1 VHFSTVYA
9 AWRQIKK
16 TAVGSK
22 AFSCAFL
29 NDGFTAAV
37 FFFPDGQ
44 GFCFSG
50 FRR

>member
-1 VHFSTVYA
+1 MA
-9 AWRQIKK
+9 ANKK
-16 TAVGSK
+16 NRRWQQG
-22 AFSCAFL
+22 FLCAFL